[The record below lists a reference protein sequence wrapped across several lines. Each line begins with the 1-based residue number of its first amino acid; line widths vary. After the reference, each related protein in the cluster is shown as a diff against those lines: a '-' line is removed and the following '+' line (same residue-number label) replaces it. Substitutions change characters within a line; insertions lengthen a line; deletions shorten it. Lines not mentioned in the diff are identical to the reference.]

1 MQLRITVD
9 GATKEEVRRGLNAAL
24 DVFEKAKMDP
34 LTAAEGMFALEGW
47 DIQGFP
53 DDGLSAED
61 SKAADVWMDAEQA
74 AIDACCADW
83 PDDRERPSAVLELIE
98 QADDV

>member
-1 MQLRITVD
+1 MQLRITVE

-24 DVFEKAKMDP
+24 EVFDKAKMHP
-34 LTAAEGMFALEGW
+34 QIAAQGMFALEGW

-53 DDGLSAED
+53 DDGLSDEESA
-61 SKAADVWMDAEQA
+61 AADVWMEAEQA

-83 PDDRERPSAVLELIE
+83 PSDRERPSGALELIQ